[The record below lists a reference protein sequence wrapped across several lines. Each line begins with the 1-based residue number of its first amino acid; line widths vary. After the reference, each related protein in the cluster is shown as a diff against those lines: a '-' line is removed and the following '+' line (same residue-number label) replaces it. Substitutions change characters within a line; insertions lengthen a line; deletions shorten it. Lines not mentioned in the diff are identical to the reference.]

1 MKLVKYRSNNMLPG
15 LRDMGSLF
23 DHLFNNDLSGLDSRE
38 DFCPALDVVSEK
50 DAYVLSAELPGVKS
64 EDVELQFEKGIL
76 TLSGEK
82 KSDHKAEDKDYCRI
96 ESSHGKFV
104 RKIRLPEDADSENIT
119 AHFENGILKIR
130 VKKAESAK
138 PKSISIET
146 N

>member
-1 MKLVKYRSNNMLPG
+1 MKLVKYRTNNLLPG

-23 DHLFNNDLSGLDSRE
+23 DHFFSNDFDGLNPRE
-38 DFCPALDVVSEK
+38 DFCPALDVASEK
-50 DAYVLSAELPGVKS
+50 DAYILSAELPGVKP

-104 RKIRLPEDADSENIT
+104 RKIRLPEDADSENIS
-119 AHFENGILKIR
+119 AQFENGILKIR